1 MRRIEVLIL
10 AVVVMSIGGCKPSET
25 QTLLEPSK
33 ALAAVL
39 AEEAI
44 HAAGANKRIAVI
56 THDDSWGAPSTVE
69 KDFDDA
75 VEKAGFSVSTA
86 KAAFLGDPMHRSGL
100 GLQPEDFFEA
110 LQNATDAGVIV
121 SFAGA
126 PLLAPEDVTKAPHDH
141 PPIVVVAT
149 RMLGGELGVPATADR
164 LNNLLGAK
172 VIQVA
177 IVNGGSDSD
186 PAESGKTDDA
196 HRTFAQNF
204 TILRQPQ

>member
-10 AVVVMSIGGCKPSET
+10 AAVVIALAGCKPSET
-25 QTLLEPSK
+25 KTLLEPNK
-33 ALAAVL
+33 ALAVVL
-39 AEEAI
+39 AEETI
-44 HAAGANKRIAVI
+44 HAAAANKKIAVI
-56 THDDSWGAPSTVE
+56 THDDSWGPPSTVE

-75 VEKAGFSVSTA
+75 VEKEGFSVSTV
-86 KAAFLGDPMHRSGL
+86 KAAFLGDPMHRNGL

-126 PLLAPEDVTKAPHDH
+126 PLLAPEDVAKAPHDH
-141 PPIVVVAT
+141 PPIMVVAT
-149 RMLGGELGVPATADR
+149 RMLGSELGVSSTPDR
-164 LNNLLGAK
+164 LNSLLGAK

-186 PAESGKTDDA
+186 PAESGKTDDT
-196 HRTFAQNF
+196 HQIFAQNF